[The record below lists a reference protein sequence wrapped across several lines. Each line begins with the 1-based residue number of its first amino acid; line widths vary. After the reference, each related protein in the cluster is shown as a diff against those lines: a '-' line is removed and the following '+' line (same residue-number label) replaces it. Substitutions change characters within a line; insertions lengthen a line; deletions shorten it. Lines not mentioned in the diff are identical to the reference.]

1 MKSSF
6 SLPLYARV
14 LGWFFL
20 NLILLV
26 VGFYLVARIQF
37 RFRLDTLLLGQAGER
52 LEAMGAVITGE
63 LRNRPRTEWD
73 ALLARFEEGYG
84 IKFVGFA
91 SDGTQWAGETMTLP
105 PEVRMRMGEFRGP
118 PGPFGGPGGPGG
130 PGDRD
135 DRHKRSDRGG
145 LRQPRGGEV
154 ARPGDYGRPSEPPFG
169 GGPGGP
175 DGSRRFKF
183 IVQATD
189 TGKYWIGLRPIP
201 PEPGLGRAGAMILFA
216 VSPTLSAGGLL
227 FDPWPWGLAAFGA
240 IILSVLFWFPF
251 VRGITRALSGM
262 TAATERIAEGD
273 FATSA
278 AVRRGD
284 ELGRLGA
291 AIDRMATRL
300 AGLVTGQKRFL
311 GDVAHELCS
320 PLARMELAL
329 GILDQR
335 SEPRQRQYLSDV
347 RDEVRHMSGLVD
359 ELLSFSK
366 AGLRSKAVPLEA
378 IPLREL
384 VERVI
389 AREGVAGSVIQTD
402 VPTQLTVL
410 AEPELLARA
419 LGNLVRNAIRYAGE
433 GGPIQ
438 IGAKGDGVLVRL
450 TVVDR
455 GPGVSEADLARLGEP
470 FYRPELARTREGGG
484 AGLGLA
490 IVRQCVAACG
500 GTLVLRNGNPTG
512 LEAELILTVG

>member
-1 MKSSF
+1 MKSLF

-20 NLILLV
+20 NLLLLV

-52 LEAMGAVITGE
+52 LEAMGAVIAGE

-73 ALLARFEEGYG
+73 ALLARIGEGYG

-105 PEVRMRMGEFRGP
+105 PEVRVRMGEFRGP
-118 PGPFGGPGGPGG
+118 PGPLGGPGGPGG
-130 PGDRD
+130 PGDRGG
-135 DRHKRSDRGG
+135 RHEHGERGG
-145 LRQPRGGEV
+145 PGPSRGGEL
-154 ARPGDYGRPSEPPFG
+154 ARPGDHGRPPEPPFG
-169 GGPGGP
+169 GGPGGS
-175 DGSRRFKF
+175 GRLKF

-201 PEPGLGRAGAMILFA
+201 PEPGLGRAGALILFA

-278 AVRRGD
+278 TVRRGD

-329 GILDQR
+329 GVLDQR
-335 SEPRQRQYLSDV
+335 SDPRQRQYVSDV

-366 AGLRSKAVPLEA
+366 AGLRSKTAPLEA
-378 IPLREL
+378 VPLREL
-384 VERVI
+384 VDRVI
-389 AREGVAGSVIQTD
+389 AREVVAGPVIQTD
-402 VPTQLTVL
+402 VPNQLAVL

-419 LGNLVRNAIRYAGE
+419 LGNLVRNAVRYAGE
-433 GGPIQ
+433 AGPIE
-438 IGAKGDGVLVRL
+438 ICATVDGDLLRL
-450 TVVDR
+450 TVWTAGQGYRKRIWLDWENRFFDPNWHELGKAAGRDSDWRSSANAWRPVVER
-455 GPGVSEADLARLGEP
+455 WYSEMEP
-470 FYRPELARTREGGG
+470 PPA
-484 AGLGLA
+484 
-490 IVRQCVAACG
+490 
-500 GTLVLRNGNPTG
+500 
-512 LEAELILTVG
+512 